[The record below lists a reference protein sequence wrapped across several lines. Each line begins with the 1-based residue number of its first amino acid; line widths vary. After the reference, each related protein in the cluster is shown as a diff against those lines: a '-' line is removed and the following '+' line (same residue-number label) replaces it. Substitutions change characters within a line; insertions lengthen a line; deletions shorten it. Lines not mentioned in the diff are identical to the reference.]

1 MNNLNWWNP
10 LDWGQMMITGAS
22 SKINE
27 IFNGF
32 MDSFL
37 KTGEN
42 LLNNLDKFS
51 FNACLII
58 GLVAL
63 VLSIFGYRK
72 GKKIALISPA
82 IYVILQIFLSVWFGV

>member
-1 MNNLNWWNP
+1 MNSLNWWNP
-10 LDWGQMMITGAS
+10 LDWGKIMITGAN

-27 IFNGF
+27 ILNGL
-32 MDSFL
+32 MGSFL
-37 KTGEN
+37 KAGEN
-42 LLNNLDKFS
+42 LLKNVDKFS
-51 FNACLII
+51 FNVCLIV

-63 VLSIFGYRK
+63 ILSIFGYKK